1 MYIVKLINGTSET
14 IIHGNIEK
22 ITNGKIKEEINAIP
36 SFSFSIYPNNA
47 GYQLLTPFYTK
58 VEVYDEKHRH
68 IAFDGRVLVVEPSM
82 DSSGLILKRVTCEGK
97 LAYLNDTKCIMH
109 ELMSLK

>member
-36 SFSFSIYPNNA
+36 SFSFV
-47 GYQLLTPFYTK
+47 F
-58 VEVYDEKHRH
+58 
-68 IAFDGRVLVVEPSM
+68 
-82 DSSGLILKRVTCEGK
+82 
-97 LAYLNDTKCIMH
+97 
-109 ELMSLK
+109 LMFKMFFVFL

>member
-1 MYIVKLINGTSET
+1 MYVVKLINGINET

-58 VEVYDEKHRH
+58 VEVYDEKHQH
-68 IAFDGRVLVVEPSM
+68 TAFDGRVLVVEPSM

-97 LAYLNDTKCIMH
+97 LAYLNDTIQEYCAPKN
-109 ELMSLK
+109 